1 MTVFMMRNGLQ
12 HRIPFLTNFGKA
24 LEGAFILN
32 FLHTKRLLAP

>member
-24 LEGAFILN
+24 LEG
-32 FLHTKRLLAP
+32 LLVP